1 MPIFY
6 MAVGLPSCG
15 KSTHVSS
22 LDAIHISSDAIR
34 EELFNDVNDQSHN
47 GEVFNE
53 MFKRSVAALKND
65 KNVYYDATN
74 LSAKRR
80 INLLNSFSFIPNL
93 HKVCLLFTTPFGVC
107 VERNFNRSRK
117 VPQYVMDRML
127 KNFEPPHE
135 SEGWNE
141 IKLIGHTAPQS
152 QLLHISQDLCSI
164 SHDNP
169 NHSLTIGEHM
179 AAAYKIY
186 HEKYACEYSY
196 VIAEA
201 CKLHDIGKGMC
212 KTFSNARGEKTDIA
226 HYYNHE
232 NVGAYLYLSHTPHHA
247 YVLEIVNLIAHHMDF
262 FKGEKY
268 LAKIRARMG
277 ENFYSKLLVVHNCDV
292 AAH

>member
-15 KSTHVSS
+15 KSTHASS

-80 INLLNSFSFIPNL
+80 INLLNSISFIPNL

-127 KNFEPPHE
+127 RNFEPPHE

-141 IKLIGHTAPQS
+141 IKLIGHKPS
-152 QLLHISQDLCSI
+152 KYCIKNVIHSKNIL
-164 SHDNP
+164 HDNP
-169 NHSLTIGEHM
+169 HHTLTIGEHM
-179 AAAYKIY
+179 ISTA
-186 HEKYACEYSY
+186 KYIKKNYPT
-196 VIAEA
+196 V
-201 CKLHDIGKGMC
+201 K
-212 KTFSNARGEKTDIA
+212 
-226 HYYNHE
+226 
-232 NVGAYLYLSHTPHHA
+232 
-247 YVLEIVNLIAHHMDF
+247 
-262 FKGEKY
+262 KY
-268 LAKIRARMG
+268 LIIAALFHDEGKIHCKSYF
-277 ENFYSKLLVVHNCDV
+277 NSKGKN
-292 AAH
+292 